1 MSRGRRYDEP
11 KLNLK
16 KVFAVILAIIVVIMF
31 IFIIKG
37 LLTKDKEQG
46 KITSKDYFASYKDNK
61 WGVID
66 SNGQNVIDPSYLE
79 MIIVPNSKND
89 VFLCTYDVNYNDGKY
104 KTKVLNSKNEEIFT
118 NYDQVEAI
126 PNKDENN
133 NLWYESNVL
142 KAKIADKYG
151 IIDLTGKELT
161 SVEYDEIIAIEGIKN
176 AIKVKKDNKYGVI
189 DNEGKVLVKTEYKD
203 VTNLGKDNKEGFIVQ
218 VEDNKYGVV
227 DYSGNPILEAIYGEV
242 SKIYGNDTYVV
253 KENQKYTLVK
263 KDGTELAA
271 TGFDEIKQVL
281 KNSENGVIFTKD
293 NLYGVMKL
301 TGEVI
306 IEPTYEELKEAKSGI
321 FIAKQSGKYA
331 IIDIEKNNKTEFKYT
346 SIDYDEK
353 ADIYVAEDETFN
365 NDILDSNFEVK
376 LSGILIDK
384 DSEKGYIEI
393 KQGDEYK
400 YYNFK
405 FEEKS
410 ERDIYP
416 SRTLY
421 LSKKDGKYGFVDKEG
436 KVIVDYKYDDATT
449 QNTYGYSA
457 VKLNG
462 KWGSVDSK
470 GILVQDTTY
479 NLDDYLKIDF
489 IGRWHLGKDINM
501 NYYNQN

>member
-16 KVFAVILAIIVVIMF
+16 KVFAVIVAIIVVIMF
-31 IFIIKG
+31 VFIIKG

-66 SNGQNVIDPSYLE
+66 SNGMNVIDPSYLE

-89 VFLCTYDVNYNDGKY
+89 VFLCTYDVNYETGTY

-126 PNKDENN
+126 SNKDENN
-133 NLWYESNVL
+133 NLWYESNIL
-142 KAKIADKYG
+142 KVKTADKFG
-151 IIDLTGKELT
+151 LIDLSGNEIA
-161 SVEYDEIIAIEGIKN
+161 SVEYDEIVAIEGIKN

-218 VEDNKYGVV
+218 AEDDKYGVV
-227 DYSGNPILEAIYGEV
+227 DYSGNQILEAVYDEV
-242 SKIYGNDTYVV
+242 SKVYGNDTYVV
-253 KENQKYTLVK
+253 KKDQKYNLVQ

-271 TGFDEIKQVL
+271 TGFDEIKQIL
-281 KNSENGVIFTKD
+281 KNSDNGVIFTKG
-293 NLYGVMKL
+293 NLYGIMKL
-301 TGEVI
+301 TGEVT

-321 FIAKQSGKYA
+321 FVAKQSGKCA
-331 IIDIEKNNKTEFKYT
+331 IIDLEKNNKTEFKYT

-365 NDILDSNFEVK
+365 NDILDSNFEIK
-376 LSGILIDK
+376 LSGILVDK
-384 DSEKGYIEI
+384 DNEKGYIEI

-410 ERDIYP
+410 EKDIYS

-421 LSKKDGKYGFVDKEG
+421 LSKKDGKYGFVDKDG
-436 KVIVDYKYDDATT
+436 KVIVDYKYDDATN
-449 QNTYGYSA
+449 QNAYGYAA

-462 KWGSVDSK
+462 KWGCIDSK
-470 GILVQDTTY
+470 GTLVQDTTY

-501 NYYNQN
+501 NYYNQL